1 LRVAS
6 GGVDLLEAGSAQFER
21 VVTSIPAEA
30 WRNPTP
36 CEMTVREVVDH
47 VVAGNIFATR
57 LLAGASTAEA
67 VADLEN
73 YSSGADPLGAVA
85 STCASQQSA
94 FAAAAAAAL
103 AAVGELRALH
113 HPIGDISLETF
124 FRFRLGD
131 LVVHAWD
138 VAVGAGLDRSLDPAV
153 VEGLWGIV
161 EPHIDDMRE
170 MGAYGNSAGNLP
182 ADASTQT
189 RLLDAFGRQG

>member
-1 LRVAS
+1 MRVAS
-6 GGVDLLEAGSAQFER
+6 GGVDLLEAGTAQFER
-21 VVTSIPAEA
+21 VVASIPPEA
-30 WRNPTP
+30 WHNPTP

-73 YSSGADPLGAVA
+73 YTSGADPLGAVA

-94 FAAAAAAAL
+94 FAAAAEAAA
-103 AAVGELRALH
+103 AGEVRALH

-153 VEGLWGIV
+153 VEGLWVIV

-170 MGAYGNSAGNLP
+170 MGAYGNSSGNLP

-189 RLLDAFGRQG
+189 RLLDAFGREG

>member
-1 LRVAS
+1 
-6 GGVDLLEAGSAQFER
+6 VDLLEAGTAQFER
-21 VVTSIPAEA
+21 VVTSIPPEA
-30 WRNPTP
+30 WGNPTP
-36 CEMTVREVVDH
+36 CDMTVREVVDH
-47 VVAGNIFATR
+47 VIAGNIFATR

-73 YSSGADPLGAVA
+73 YTSGADPLGAVA

-94 FAAAAAAAL
+94 FAAAAEA
-103 AAVGELRALH
+103 AAVGEVRALH

-124 FRFRLGD
+124 VRFRLGD

-138 VAVGAGLDRSLDPAV
+138 VAVGAGLDTSLDPAV
-153 VEGLWGIV
+153 VEGLWVIV

-189 RLLDAFGRQG
+189 RLLDAFGREG